1 MATFSLI
8 VNGASFQVDAD
19 PNMPLLWVL
28 RDLLGLTGTKFSCG
42 IGTCGSCT
50 VHIDGEAARSCQTTI
65 SSVVGKQITTIEG
78 LSPDGKHPLQEAWI
92 DHQVAQCGYC
102 QPGQMMTAAALLSKN
117 PNPSDDE
124 INSAM
129 SGVLCRCGM
138 YGRVLEAVR
147 QAASGGAE

>member
-1 MATFSLI
+1 MATFSLS

-78 LSPDGKHPLQEAWI
+78 LSPDGKHPLQEVWI

-102 QPGQMMTAAALLSKN
+102 QPGQMMTAAALLSKK

-147 QAASGGAE
+147 QVASGGAE